1 MNAPGLQKE
10 RFMALR
16 ETLPA
21 LLPDFLRAQRWFGGK
36 ARAIRRTEV
45 FDVLPFG
52 SSESDAFIVLARVEY
67 DAGPSDTY
75 VLPLVVLAETDE
87 FFQDAL
93 HTLRVKCDGGQ
104 NLILGDALRNEKFLL
119 GIHAAIDEQRIFR
132 GLNGDPLHS
141 RAVQLE

>member
-16 ETLPA
+16 DTLPA

-93 HTLRVKCDGGQ
+93 HTLRV
-104 NLILGDALRNEKFLL
+104 
-119 GIHAAIDEQRIFR
+119 
-132 GLNGDPLHS
+132 
-141 RAVQLE
+141 